1 MMHVIR
7 NPEWKSIT
15 VKVIIVQILLSLLMF
30 MYISTQVGRINL
42 AIVDQN
48 ASMVGHLLLK
58 YPESENE
65 IIHDITQGAQTK
77 AIIEGKRILSQYG
90 YTTNLSVHEQPVLAG
105 TLLPIKTAAQV
116 LIFVIPILVLIMW
129 EYRKIFSKI
138 RAISYAAEQVVER
151 QFAGT
156 LPENMEGDFGLLG
169 RSFNAMAGRLT
180 NSLEQLHQEKKF
192 LRNLL
197 SDISHQLKT
206 PLSSLILFNENL
218 LRDHRMKEEMKTA
231 FLTRSRKQLDRMD
244 WLIVN
249 LLKMARVEAGGI
261 QFRRDR
267 FQVRETID
275 NVVHALRP
283 ITEPKKQVIT
293 IVGGEQMA
301 ILADEEWF
309 KEALMN
315 VIKNAIEYS
324 PEEGRIE
331 ISLEESNLFHTI
343 MVRDHGEGIRP
354 EDIPH
359 IFKRFYRGKSHSK
372 PEGIGIGLSLTKSI
386 IEGQDGMITAE
397 SIYGKGSEFRISF
410 FKRNEWSEEGKLTKT

>member
-1 MMHVIR
+1 MMHVLR
-7 NPEWKSIT
+7 NPEWKSII
-15 VKVIIVQILLSLLMF
+15 VKFLVLQVLLSFLIF
-30 MYISTQVGRINL
+30 MYMSSQVGRINQ

-58 YPESENE
+58 YPGSESE
-65 IIHDITQGAQTK
+65 IIHYVTQGVENNE
-77 AIIEGKRILSQYG
+77 IEEGKRILSQYG
-90 YTTNLSVHEQPVLAG
+90 YTENLSIHDQPALTG
-105 TLLPIKTAAQV
+105 TMLPMKISAQV
-116 LIFVIPILVLIMW
+116 LLFIVPILILLMW
-129 EYRKIFSKI
+129 EYRKIFAKI

-156 LPENMEGDFGLLG
+156 LPENVEGDFGLLG

-180 NSLEQLHQEKKF
+180 NSLEQLQKEKVF

-218 LRDHRMKEEMKTA
+218 LRDPGMKEEMKTA

-261 QFRRDR
+261 EFRREQ
-267 FQVRETID
+267 FQVREVIE
-275 NVVHALRP
+275 NVVHSLRT
-283 ITEPKKQVIT
+283 ITEQKEQVIT
-293 IVGGEQMA
+293 IAGGEQMV
-301 ILADEEWF
+301 ILADEEWL

-315 VIKNAIEYS
+315 IIKNAVEYS
-324 PEEGRIE
+324 PKEGTID
-331 ISLEESNLFHTI
+331 INLEENNLFHTI
-343 MVRDHGEGIRP
+343 MVRDHGEGIQP
-354 EDIPH
+354 EDISH

-372 PEGIGIGLSLTKSI
+372 PDGIGIGLSLAKSI
-386 IEGQDGMITAE
+386 IEGQGGIITAE
-397 SIYGKGSEFRISF
+397 SIHGQGSEFRISF
-410 FKRNEWSEEGKLTKT
+410 FKRTEWSEEGKLTKT